1 MRHVFIVELGLEN
14 TENNIRLLCAV
25 LEKQDVI
32 NIKYRVVD
40 GVIQAKLKPELTQLL
55 ASQPPVDLNL
65 TTPEKEKPSLITSLT
80 ESERGFEQIRDET
93 NLCNSRIL
101 STDSEPERVFLD
113 ISQKGQVAI
122 NMNNSG
128 IGTILSPETPQSKT
142 KIESVSKAMVS
153 SEVFPEPLKATLIA
167 TPIATNMATPIATN
181 ISSPIAT
188 NIATPIATP
197 IATHMATPEATSKV
211 TPLCTPIA
219 TPLATQIAT
228 SISTSTYTPMNEK
241 NVNWKCG
248 DRAVGFWS
256 SECLW
261 REAVVI
267 QVFQVTLFIKI

>member
-1 MRHVFIVELGLEN
+1 MRHVVFVELGLEN
-14 TENNIRLLCAV
+14 TENNILLLSAV
-25 LEKQDVI
+25 LERQDVI

-40 GVIQAKLKPELTQLL
+40 GVIQAKLKPELTHLL
-55 ASQPPVDLNL
+55 VSQPPVDLNL
-65 TTPEKEKPSLITSLT
+65 TTPEKEKPSLMTSLT

-93 NLCNSRIL
+93 VLCNSRIL
-101 STDSEPERVFLD
+101 STDSEPERVHLD
-113 ISQKGQVAI
+113 ISQI
-122 NMNNSG
+122 NQ
-128 IGTILSPETPQSKT
+128 EKQD
-142 KIESVSKAMVS
+142 AMVS

-256 SECLW
+256 SESLW

-267 QVFQVTLFIKI
+267 QVLQVTLLIII

>member
-14 TENNIRLLCAV
+14 TENNILLLSAV

-40 GVIQAKLKPELTQLL
+40 GVIQAKLKPELTQRLV
-55 ASQPPVDLNL
+55 SQSPVDLNL

-93 NLCNSRIL
+93 ILCNSRIL

-128 IGTILSPETPQSKT
+128 IGKVLSPEKPQSKNKT
-142 KIESVSKAMVS
+142 EPVPKAMVS
-153 SEVFPEPLKATLIA
+153 SEVFPEPLKATL
-167 TPIATNMATPIATN
+167 TATPIATN
-181 ISSPIAT
+181 IASPIAT

-197 IATHMATPEATSKV
+197 IATCMATPEATPKV

-219 TPLATQIAT
+219 TPMA
-228 SISTSTYTPMNEK
+228 TPMNEK

-267 QVFQVTLFIKI
+267 QVFQVTLFIKIGYGFRI